1 MKPVLFLFA
10 AIIVTLFGYMTFQV
24 NYETRD
30 TKKRVAQLQRDI
42 AFERETIS
50 VLRVEWAYL
59 NRPERLRILSETY
72 FTELRLMP
80 IHAEIFADRSSVL
93 TDDLTRVEPVSARG
107 E

>member
-1 MKPVLFLFA
+1 VKPFLYICA
-10 AIIVTLFGYMTFQV
+10 AVIVTFFGYMTFQV

-30 TKKRVAQLQRDI
+30 AKKRVAQLQRDI

-59 NRPERLRILSETY
+59 NRPERLRVLSETY
-72 FTELRLMP
+72 FDELRLMP
-80 IHAEIFADRSSVL
+80 IHAEIFADRGSVL
-93 TDDLTRVEPVSARG
+93 TADLTAAEPVSARG